1 MLKSF
6 TVSFMMLAMMS
17 HYSPFA
23 LPISPGKEDPADK
36 FWSWF
41 RQNESRLRHFQSNPD
56 KYLQEVLVEIRK
68 VRPGLVIELE
78 PPKNGVINMTVS
90 ADGNKDL
97 FPIVQTLVRKAPHI
111 DGWKIIAF
119 RQRASLS
126 KLRTMILKTDS
137 FELDPNKMKFYPF
150 IEDDS
155 LDIVV
160 YTTDVTANN
169 YEDIGYAGLLLIDN
183 ILGEYDCVM
192 KVRSYDFHDMPAFKE
207 ERDSLKPLLGLANY
221 VDRYYSAKTLKKH

>member
-1 MLKSF
+1 MEAPAPIDPGDQF
-6 TVSFMMLAMMS
+6 WGWFM
-17 HYSPFA
+17 
-23 LPISPGKEDPADK
+23 K
-36 FWSWF
+36 
-41 RQNESRLRHFQSNPD
+41 NESRLRHFQSSPD
-56 KYLQEVLVEIRK
+56 KYLQEILVEIRK

-78 PPKNGVINMTVS
+78 PPKNGVIDLTVS

-97 FPIVQTLVRKAPHI
+97 FPAVQALVRKAPKI
-111 DGWKIIAF
+111 PGWKIVAF
-119 RQRASLS
+119 RQRVSQN
-126 KLRTMILKTDS
+126 KLKTMILKTDS

-150 IEDDS
+150 VEDDS

-160 YTTDVTANN
+160 YTEGVNADN
-169 YEDIGYAGLLLIDN
+169 YEEIGYAGLLLVDN

-221 VDRYYSAKTLKKH
+221 VDRYYREKNPKKP